1 MQLTAYLHDYKLVKE
16 FGESVDRMYREMEKA
31 GQPDPTYVQNHF
43 ILRATLKAKTIIG
56 DNIPHETTLEDII
69 MEAI

>member
-1 MQLTAYLHDYKLVKE
+1 
-16 FGESVDRMYREMEKA
+16 MYREMEKA